1 MKITKILAPRKFG
14 SICGCNVVGVSEDE
28 SNCLKENVPEEA
40 VRGGVKR
47 KHESDDDDI
56 IK

>member
-1 MKITKILAPRKFG
+1 M
-14 SICGCNVVGVSEDE
+14 SEDE